1 MVYVHGTRR
10 REGEKMD
17 QSLFTGP
24 PAVINGFTPAPERA
38 RTSIEETYLSLRQEI
53 LNGALPQGS
62 KLHLEGLRARH
73 GISTTT
79 VREALTRLI
88 GDRLVVAEGQKG
100 FRVAPMSLADLED
113 LTYARM
119 QIECLALADSVRHGD
134 DEWEVR
140 VVAAYHRLGITEDRL
155 RAAPALHFDTWER
168 QNMEFHAALVSG
180 ARSQWLE
187 RMRMIL
193 FHNSERY
200 RRLSATKGPPPLK
213 VRDEH
218 TAIFEAAIRR
228 DAEAAVE
235 AMRVH
240 IERAFNVIKSAH
252 LLPES
257 GGGAALPAS
266 RNA

>member
-1 MVYVHGTRR
+1 MVYVNGNCQKKDS
-10 REGEKMD
+10 KMD
-17 QSLFTGP
+17 QTLFTGP
-24 PAVINGFTPAPERA
+24 PAVVNGFTFAPERA
-38 RTSIEETYLSLRQEI
+38 RTSVEETYLSLRQEV
-53 LNGALPQGS
+53 LNGTLPQGS
-62 KLHLEGLRARH
+62 KILLEDLRARYD
-73 GISTTT
+73 ISTTT

-119 QIECLALADSVRHGD
+119 QIECIALADSVRQGD

-140 VVAAYHRLGITEDRL
+140 VVAAHHRLAITEERL
-155 RAAPALHFDTWER
+155 RAAPSLHFNAWER
-168 QNMEFHAALVSG
+168 HNMEFHAALVSG
-180 ARSQWLE
+180 ARSQWLQ
-187 RMRMIL
+187 RMWVIL

-200 RRLSATKGPPPLK
+200 RRLSATEGPPPVE

-218 TAIFEAAIRR
+218 TAIFEAAISR
-228 DAEAAVE
+228 DVEAAVE

-240 IERAFNVIKSAH
+240 IKRASNVIKSAH

-257 GGGAALPAS
+257 GGAATPALRS
-266 RNA
+266 L